1 MIASLRGTL
10 IHADPAR
17 VVVEAG
23 GVGYDV
29 AFCASGL
36 QRLPLLGEE
45 VFLHIFTK
53 VREDAIELFGF
64 TDVREKEMFVVLL
77 SVSGVGPKVALNILA
92 VVSPGELARAVMT
105 DDLHRLTALPGV
117 GKKTAERLC
126 LELKDKAR
134 PFAELEAR
142 PSEVAAVTNPE
153 ESDQVAADVISA
165 LTNLGYPPAQAREAL
180 RRVRKA
186 LPEGQ
191 PGPPIEEILR
201 LALRSLA

>member
-10 IHADPAR
+10 IYSDPNR
-17 VVVEAG
+17 VIVEAG

-36 QRLPLLGEE
+36 PRLPALGEE
-45 VFLHIFTK
+45 VFVHVFTK

-64 TDVREKEMFVVLL
+64 TDLLAKEMFIVLL
-77 SVSGVGPKVALNILA
+77 TVSGVGPKVAMNILA
-92 VVSPGELARAVMT
+92 AASPGDLARAVLA

-117 GKKTAERLC
+117 GKKTAERMC
-126 LELKDKAR
+126 LELKDKVR
-134 PFAELEAR
+134 PFVDQGQA
-142 PSEVAAVTNPE
+142 PSETKAVPDDA
-153 ESDQVAADVISA
+153 DQLAADVVSA

-186 LPEGQ
+186 LPTDQ
-191 PGPPIEEILR
+191 PAPPIEEILR
-201 LALRSLA
+201 LTLRSLA